1 MKIYKFKNGTLSEKV
16 LKGLTFTEAL
26 KFGITKAEYET
37 VVNPEKKVEKK
48 VEKIIKP
55 EKKTEEKK

>member
-26 KFGITKAEYET
+26 KFGITKAEYEA
-37 VVNPEKKVEKK
+37 VVKPEKKVEKK
-48 VEKIIKP
+48 VEIKT
-55 EKKTEEKK
+55 EKKKEEKK